1 MLKNAGLPQFFI
13 AAIGYTV
20 FAVWLFVPSV
30 SLLTFQTGIITLN
43 TICAATGCY
52 YLSRRWTNLFLCSF
66 LSGITFGF
74 GMFML
79 SLTKFH
85 PAAGTAVAIASWS
98 FVPAVFWP
106 RNRFR
111 FLGQIFWALPF
122 VVVIVFFHIVSRFGL
137 FPLPIQIR
145 FDISDLSGLI
155 LPLTLAS
162 KKSIFIG
169 FYHVPLAAMLLGLV
183 MFIKARRLGFL
194 LLLAGT
200 IVLAFSQPV
209 FFVSPVIWLSI
220 VTLCLSIM
228 IATGTEALLTS
239 GKSDGTWLL
248 ITTIATAVISMTC
261 LLLAAKYFGFFAHL
275 ADSYAN
281 LMVFEAKMHMLTFIS
296 CSIILIIARSQS
308 KLKWL
313 RYILI
318 IAACAVDILAS
329 SAIIISKCL

>member
-20 FAVWLFVPSV
+20 FAVWLFVPSF
-30 SLLTFQTGIITLN
+30 SLLTFKTTVIALN
-43 TICAATGCY
+43 TICAASGCY

-85 PAAGTAVAIASWS
+85 PSAGTAVAIASWS

-106 RNRFR
+106 FNRFR
-111 FLGQIFWALPF
+111 FIGHFFWALPF
-122 VVVIVFFHIVSRFGL
+122 LVVIGFFHIASRFGL

-145 FDISDLSGLI
+145 FDISDISGLI

-162 KKSIFIG
+162 KKTIFIG

-183 MFIKARRLGFL
+183 MFIKAKRLGFL
-194 LLLAGT
+194 FLLVVT
-200 IVLAFSQPV
+200 IVLAFSNPV
-209 FFVSPVIWLSI
+209 FSVSPVIWLSL

-228 IATGTEALLTS
+228 IATGTEALITS
-239 GKSDGTWLL
+239 GKSDSTWLL
-248 ITTIATAVISMTC
+248 ITTIITAIISMTC
-261 LLLAAKYFGFFAHL
+261 LLLATKYFGFFAHL
-275 ADSYAN
+275 ADKYAH

-296 CSIILIIARSQS
+296 CAIILIIARSQS
-308 KLKWL
+308 RLKSL
-313 RYILI
+313 RYLLI
-318 IAACAVDILAS
+318 FSACLVDILAS
-329 SAIIISKCL
+329 SSIIISKCL